1 MSNFAGCESFLNS
14 NSLDILALYE
24 ANVVEQFLWEV
35 LSLIQKESA
44 IDMPR
49 LAVFVKEGIPSFL
62 DRFYFIQCLTSFSII
77 DHCPLLNA

>member
-24 ANVVEQFLWEV
+24 ANVVEQFLCEV

-44 IDMPR
+44 ID
-49 LAVFVKEGIPSFL
+49 LLF
-62 DRFYFIQCLTSFSII
+62 
-77 DHCPLLNA
+77 PLLITALFLMLNFGLYII